1 MVKEMSVISRKNQV
15 TLPVEA
21 LRAAGL
27 EPGDDVRVR
36 AAAPGRLELV
46 RADDLV
52 EEFAGVFDAT
62 VYPADYLETLRRE
75 WP

>member
-1 MVKEMSVISRKNQV
+1 MSIISRKNQV

-27 EPGDDVRVR
+27 GPGDDVHIRVLG
-36 AAAPGRLELV
+36 PGRLELL
-46 RADDLV
+46 RPEELV
-52 EEFAGVFDAT
+52 HEFAGVFDAT
-62 VYPADYLETLRRE
+62 VYPDGYLDNLRRE

>member
-1 MVKEMSVISRKNQV
+1 MSLISRKNQV

-36 AAAPGRLELV
+36 AVGPGRLELL
-46 RADDLV
+46 RAEELV

-62 VYPADYLETLRRE
+62 VYPDGYLDDLRRE

>member
-1 MVKEMSVISRKNQV
+1 MGVISRKHQL

-27 EPGDDVRVR
+27 EPGDDVRVL
-36 AAAPGRLELV
+36 AVGPGRLELV
-46 RADDLV
+46 RADELV

-62 VYPADYLETLRRE
+62 VYPEDYLDELRRE

>member
-1 MVKEMSVISRKNQV
+1 MSVISRKNQV

-36 AAAPGRLELV
+36 AVGPGRLELL
-46 RADDLV
+46 RAEDLV

-62 VYPADYLETLRRE
+62 VYPDGYLDDLRRE

>member
-1 MVKEMSVISRKNQV
+1 MISRKNQV

-27 EPGDDVRVR
+27 GPGDDVKVR
-36 AAAPGRLELV
+36 AVAPGRLEIV
-46 RADDLV
+46 HADALIS
-52 EEFAGVFDAT
+52 EFAGIFDES
-62 VYPADYLETLRRE
+62 VYPKGYLDELRRE

>member
-1 MVKEMSVISRKNQV
+1 MGVISRKNQL

-27 EPGDDVRVR
+27 GPGDDVRVEVVG
-36 AAAPGRLELV
+36 PGRLELI
-46 RADDLV
+46 RADELV
-52 EEFAGVFDAT
+52 AEYAGVFDAR
-62 VYPADYLETLRRE
+62 VYPDGYLDELRRE

>member
-1 MVKEMSVISRKNQV
+1 MSVISRKNQL

-27 EPGDDVRVR
+27 AAGDDVRVQVLG
-36 AAAPGRLELV
+36 PGRLELV
-46 RADDLV
+46 RAEELV
-52 EEFAGVFDAT
+52 DKYAGIFDAT
-62 VYPADYLETLRRE
+62 VYPEGYLDDLRRE

>member
-1 MVKEMSVISRKNQV
+1 MGVISRKNQV

-27 EPGDDVRVR
+27 EAGDDVRVEVR
-36 AAAPGRLELV
+36 GPGRLELV
-46 RADDLV
+46 RVDDLV
-52 EEFAGVFDAT
+52 EEFAGVFDAAA
-62 VYPADYLETLRRE
+62 YPSDYLDELRRE

>member
-1 MVKEMSVISRKNQV
+1 MSVISRKNQV
-15 TLPVEA
+15 TLPVDV

-27 EPGDDVRVR
+27 GPGDDVRVK
-36 AAAPGRLELV
+36 ALGPGRLELV

-52 EEFAGVFDAT
+52 AKYAGVFDST
-62 VYPADYLETLRRE
+62 VYPEGYLDELRRE